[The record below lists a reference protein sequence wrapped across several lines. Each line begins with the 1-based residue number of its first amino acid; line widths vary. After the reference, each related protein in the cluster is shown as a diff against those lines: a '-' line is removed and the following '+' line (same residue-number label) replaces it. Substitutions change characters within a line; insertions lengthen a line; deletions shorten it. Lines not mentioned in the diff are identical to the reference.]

1 MANQSL
7 YINEVNVQKRGKLK
21 TLPTYNFTILDK
33 DALMASSRGGQ
44 INHHTKVEKMF
55 TKDKPKN
62 FTRLQF

>member
-33 DALMASSRGGQ
+33 YILMASSRGWQ
-44 INHHTKVEKMF
+44 IKHHTKVEEMF

-62 FTRLQF
+62 FTRLQY